1 MSPNKTQI
9 RTARKIANAADE
21 GGTIQAR
28 DMVRLFPGEPRKH
41 TASTLRQAWAWAM
54 PGADLDALAESVWG

>member
-9 RTARKIANAADE
+9 RTARKIARRADE
-21 GGTIQAR
+21 GGTIQAS